1 MKNCFVE
8 LNTKKELRR
17 RIIYRRKRSY
27 FKNPVSYKAY
37 LKVID
42 RIEDINSDKT
52 PEEVKIFE
60 DMSVA
65 IHSENMISMAR
76 VFLEA
81 NPYDDPE
88 MVLEVIE
95 EIRASISG

>member
-1 MKNCFVE
+1 
-8 LNTKKELRR
+8 
-17 RIIYRRKRSY
+17 
-27 FKNPVSYKAY
+27 
-37 LKVID
+37 
-42 RIEDINSDKT
+42 
-52 PEEVKIFE
+52 
-60 DMSVA
+60 MSVA